1 MSFIALTNGLEER
14 QVLWEAAL
22 KEIGRRL
29 RRELQPKQ
37 PNRMRELIAQLEAH
51 APGKG
56 DE

>member
-1 MSFIALTNGLEER
+1 MTNGLEER

>member
-1 MSFIALTNGLEER
+1 MTNGLEER
-14 QVLWEAAL
+14 RVLWEAAL

-37 PNRMRELIAQLEAH
+37 EIPNRMRELIAQLEAH
-51 APGKG
+51 ATGKG